1 MVLLIMLEMNREGKA
16 KGAEKEVVYLKV
28 GFVSFSDARMES
40 FVNVW
45 LEDVADLGGS
55 DEDTKLAF
63 PEGF

>member
-1 MVLLIMLEMNREGKA
+1 MADMIEMNREGKA
-16 KGAEKEVVYLKV
+16 KGAEHEVVYLQE
-28 GFVSFSDARMES
+28 GFVTFSDARMES

-55 DEDTKLAF
+55 DDETKLKF